1 MYRWHFPDPVNFG
14 GKLKVT
20 IQDLG
25 WRPDGR
31 YLPRSD
37 DLASVA
43 YWYSEDPAG
52 VASEFSLD
60 ALEVS
65 SLPVRRI
72 GGAG

>member
-1 MYRWHFPDPVNFG
+1 MYRWHLPDPVNFERS
-14 GKLKVT
+14 LQVT

-37 DLASVA
+37 DMASVA

-52 VASEFSLD
+52 LKSELSLD
-60 ALEVS
+60 AFEVS
-65 SLPVRRI
+65 SLPPKKA
-72 GGAG
+72 GA